1 MSTENQDQEVVTKK
15 KRTTK
20 ATATKTSETT
30 PAAETEPTENENSE
44 SVPASDQPSTN
55 GVEADQASSS
65 EQVET
70 SSEGQQSETL
80 TDEQAS
86 ENTPAA
92 EPSVSEQA
100 DYTSEGQQTENT
112 TEQASD
118 TPSGAE
124 TEPSVNETQVD
135 EANVQG
141 SVEQSPVNL
150 SELPALLNIQN
161 DQKLESSEPQPLSE
175 FELEVTN
182 NGRAHTCLV
191 SNAVLPPGETVVIK
205 YKTVRLKRLA
215 ATNFNQLN
223 ALAGKK
229 RFELKEG

>member
-1 MSTENQDQEVVTKK
+1 MRYTHFSILNRYITMSTENQDQEVVTKK

-20 ATATKTSETT
+20 ATATKTSE
-30 PAAETEPTENENSE
+30 
-44 SVPASDQPSTN
+44 SVAASDQTSTD
-55 GVEADQASSS
+55 GVEADQALAS

-70 SSEGQQSETL
+70 SSEGQQSETS
-80 TDEQAS
+80 TEQAS

-100 DYTSEGQQTENT
+100 DYASEGQQTENT

-118 TPSGAE
+118 TPSAAE

-135 EANVQG
+135 EPKVQG
-141 SVEQSPVNL
+141 SVEQSSVNL

-161 DQKLESSEPQPLSE
+161 DQKLEVSEPQPLSE
-175 FELEVTN
+175 LELEVTN